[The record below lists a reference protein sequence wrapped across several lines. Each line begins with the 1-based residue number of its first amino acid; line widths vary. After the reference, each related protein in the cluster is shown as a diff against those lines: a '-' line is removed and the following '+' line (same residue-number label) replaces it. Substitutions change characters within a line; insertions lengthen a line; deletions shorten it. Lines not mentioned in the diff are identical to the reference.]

1 MTKGYALVIGAS
13 GAIGHAISEK
23 LAADGWSL
31 YLQYNKGAAAAQ
43 SLSES
48 LSSVYTKQEFMT
60 VQSDFLKPTASD
72 ELAPQIFSLQ
82 AIVFAGGQA
91 QYGIIEDTSV
101 EVMDALWRVHVQ
113 NPMRLVALLAS
124 KLRMNKTSYV
134 LFIGSI
140 WGEVGAA
147 GETVYSA
154 VKGAQHAFVKAYAQE
169 AAPSKIRVN
178 AIAPGLIETSMNNH
192 LNEDE
197 RAWILDEI
205 PLSSFGK
212 VNDVAEMV
220 RFYLSGKADYVTGQ
234 IIRINGGWYI

>member
-1 MTKGYALVIGAS
+1 M
-13 GAIGHAISEK
+13 
-23 LAADGWSL
+23 
-31 YLQYNKGAAAAQ
+31 QYNKGAAAAQ

-60 VQSDFLKPTASD
+60 VQSDFLKPTAAD

-101 EVMDALWRVHVQ
+101 EDMDSLWRVHVQ

-169 AAPSKIRVN
+169 AAPSNIRVN
-178 AIAPGLIETSMNNH
+178 AIAPGFIQTDMTAVLPEKIKTEMLET
-192 LNEDE
+192 
-197 RAWILDEI
+197 I
-205 PLSSFGK
+205 PLKRAG
-212 VNDVAEMV
+212 NPEA
-220 RFYLSGKADYVTGQ
+220 R
-234 IIRINGGWYI
+234 